1 MALKRKRSSPTLS
14 SPFSDTTTISS
25 DASSPSGLPFFYTQS
40 KPTEPLYQKPTWSFP
55 TYDSDSSYSAP
66 ARHLNSRTRKRHRD
80 DRPDEE
86 SVFGSFQ
93 PSCIAWLG
101 AAHMGA
107 FADVCMR
114 AASTLSRLY
123 EAQRSLPKLEPVPTA
138 PCRMMAVEE
147 EPVQKSTLHSFWKI
161 EGAAPMPTTT
171 THMAIDSG
179 GSSATS
185 LEMRC
190 EDCDGTLR
198 RDDVMDL
205 DDGFV
210 ELETSCVSC
219 RRHVC
224 DACAVLGNERVCLA
238 CVSRSGR

>member
-1 MALKRKRSSPTLS
+1 MALKRKRSSATLS

-25 DASSPSGLPFFYTQS
+25 DASSPGGLPFFYTQS

-66 ARHLNSRTRKRHRD
+66 SRHLNSRTRKRHRD

-86 SVFGSFQ
+86 SVF
-93 PSCIAWLG
+93 
-101 AAHMGA
+101 
-107 FADVCMR
+107 
-114 AASTLSRLY
+114 ASTLSRLY
-123 EAQRSLPKLEPVPTA
+123 EAQRSLPKHEPA
-138 PCRMMAVEE
+138 PSAPSRMVVDE
-147 EPVQKSTLHSFWKI
+147 EPVQRSTLHSFWKI
-161 EGAAPMPTTT
+161 EGAAPVPPT

-179 GSSATS
+179 GSAPINP
-185 LEMRC
+185 EMRC

-205 DDGFV
+205 DDGIV